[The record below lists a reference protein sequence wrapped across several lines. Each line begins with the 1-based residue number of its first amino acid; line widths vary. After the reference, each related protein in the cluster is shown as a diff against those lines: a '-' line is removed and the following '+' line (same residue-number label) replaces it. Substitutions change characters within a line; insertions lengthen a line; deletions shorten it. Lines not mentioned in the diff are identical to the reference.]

1 MLKMR
6 IGYPCINL
14 TIKNQS
20 PSTFRLKSYSEKRFN
35 ETVKNNLN
43 HLLSILN
50 FNKRNNIYFFRIS
63 SDIIPF
69 ASHPVCDVDWS
80 EVFKVKLKEIG
91 DFINK
96 NNIRVSMHPDQFVIL
111 NSKSED
117 IVKNSIREL
126 QYHCKLLDS
135 MRLSSSAKIQIHV
148 GGVYG
153 DKKKAK
159 KDFANNFNKLLE
171 ESLKRRLV
179 VENDDRSYSLQDCF
193 DINSETDIPIVFDT
207 FHHECLNN
215 DETFQQALSSFV
227 KSWNNPTDGN
237 PVIDYSSQSIGD
249 RKGKH
254 AKTLDKNHFI
264 YMYNEFRN
272 TIKKT
277 QIDLDIMLEIK
288 DKEES
293 ALLALKM
300 INSSYIFD

>member
-1 MLKMR
+1 MR

-14 TIKNQS
+14 TLKNQYS
-20 PSTFRLKSYSEKRFN
+20 STFRLKSYSEKRFN
-35 ETVKNNLN
+35 ETVKNNLD
-43 HLLSILN
+43 HLLSVLN
-50 FNKRNNIYFFRIS
+50 FNKKNNIYFFRIS

-69 ASHPVCDVDWS
+69 ASHPVCDINWS
-80 EVFKVKLKEIG
+80 DIFKEKLKEIG
-91 DFINK
+91 DFIIK

-135 MRLSSSAKIQIHV
+135 MRLPTSAKIQIHV

-159 KDFANNFNKLLE
+159 KDFVNNFNNLLE
-171 ESLKRRLV
+171 ESLKKRLV
-179 VENDDRSYSLQDCF
+179 IENDDRSYSLKDCL
-193 DINSETDIPIVFDT
+193 DINSETGIPIVFDT

-215 DETFQQALSSFV
+215 GETFQQSLSSFIE
-227 KSWNNPTDGN
+227 SWSYLIDGN
-237 PVIDYSSQSIGD
+237 PILDYSSQSIGE

-254 AKTLDKNHFI
+254 AKTLDKNHFV
-264 YMYNEFRN
+264 YMYTEFKN
-272 TIKKT
+272 TIKEN
-277 QIDLDIMLEIK
+277 QVDLDLDIMLEIK
-288 DKEES
+288 DKEKS

-300 INSSYIFD
+300 IKSL

>member
-1 MLKMR
+1 LR

-14 TIKNQS
+14 TVKNQY
-20 PSTFRLKSYSEKRFN
+20 PSTFRLKSYSERRFN

-50 FNKRNNIYFFRIS
+50 FNRINKIYFFRIS

-69 ASHPVCDVDWS
+69 ASHPICDIEWT
-80 EVFKVKLKEIG
+80 ETFKVELKEIG
-91 DFINK
+91 DYISK

-111 NSKSED
+111 NSKSKGV
-117 IVKNSIREL
+117 VKNSIREL

-135 MRLSSSAKIQIHV
+135 MKLPSSAKIQIHG

-153 DKKKAK
+153 DKEKAK
-159 KDFANNFNKLLE
+159 KDFINNFSELLE
-171 ESLKRRLV
+171 GNLRSRLV
-179 VENDDRSYSLQDCF
+179 IENDDRSYGLQDCL
-193 DINSETDIPIVFDT
+193 DINSEIGIPIVFDT

-215 DETFQQALSSFV
+215 GENFQHALSSFV
-227 KSWNNPTDGN
+227 KSWKYPVDGN
-237 PVIDYSSQSIGD
+237 PIIDYSSQSIGD

-254 AKTLDKNHFI
+254 AKTLDKNHFF

-272 TIKKT
+272 STKEN

-288 DKEES
+288 NKEES

-300 INSSYIFD
+300 INNS

>member
-1 MLKMR
+1 MR

-14 TIKNQS
+14 TLKNQYS
-20 PSTFRLKSYSEKRFN
+20 STFRLKSYSEKRFN

-43 HLLSILN
+43 HLLSVLN
-50 FNKRNNIYFFRIS
+50 FNKKNNIYFFRIS

-69 ASHPVCDVDWS
+69 ASHPVCGINWS
-80 EVFKVKLKEIG
+80 NTFKEKLKEIG
-91 DFINK
+91 DFIIK

-135 MRLSSSAKIQIHV
+135 MRLPTSAKIQIHG

-153 DKKKAK
+153 DKEKAK
-159 KDFANNFNKLLE
+159 KVFSNNFNKLLE

-179 VENDDRSYSLQDCF
+179 IENDDRSYSLQDCL
-193 DINSETDIPIVFDT
+193 DINSETGIPIVFDT

-215 DETFQQALSSFV
+215 GETFQQSLSSFIE
-227 KSWNNPTDGN
+227 SWKYTTDGN
-237 PVIDYSSQSIGD
+237 PILDYSSQSIGE

-254 AKTLDKNHFI
+254 AKTLNKNHFI
-264 YMYNEFRN
+264 YMYDEFKN
-272 TIKKT
+272 TIKEN
-277 QIDLDIMLEIK
+277 QVDLDIMLEIK
-288 DKEES
+288 DKEKS

-300 INSSYIFD
+300 VQSF

>member
-1 MLKMR
+1 MR

-14 TIKNQS
+14 TIKNQYS
-20 PSTFRLKSYSEKRFN
+20 STFRLKSYSEKRFN
-35 ETVKNNLN
+35 ETVKNNLD
-43 HLLSILN
+43 HLLSVLN
-50 FNKRNNIYFFRIS
+50 FNKKNNIYFFRIS

-69 ASHPVCDVDWS
+69 ASHPVCDINWS
-80 EVFKVKLKEIG
+80 DIFKEKLKEIG
-91 DFINK
+91 DFIIK

-135 MRLSSSAKIQIHV
+135 MRLPTSAKIQIHV

-159 KDFANNFNKLLE
+159 KDFVNNFNNLLE
-171 ESLKRRLV
+171 ESLKKRLV
-179 VENDDRSYSLQDCF
+179 IENDDRSYSLKDCL
-193 DINSETDIPIVFDT
+193 DINSETGIPIVFDT

-215 DETFQQALSSFV
+215 GETFQQSLSSFIE
-227 KSWNNPTDGN
+227 SWSYLIDGN
-237 PVIDYSSQSIGD
+237 PILDYSSQSIGE

-254 AKTLDKNHFI
+254 AKTLDKNHFV
-264 YMYNEFRN
+264 YMYTEFKN
-272 TIKKT
+272 TIKEN
-277 QIDLDIMLEIK
+277 QVDLDLDIMLEIK
-288 DKEES
+288 DKEKS

-300 INSSYIFD
+300 IKSL

>member
-1 MLKMR
+1 MR

-14 TIKNQS
+14 TIKNPYS
-20 PSTFRLKSYSEKRFN
+20 STFRLKSYSEKRFN
-35 ETVKNNLN
+35 ETVKNNLDR
-43 HLLSILN
+43 LLSILN

-63 SDIIPF
+63 SDVIPF

-80 EVFKVKLKEIG
+80 EVFKVKLEEIG
-91 DFINK
+91 DFIGK

-111 NSKSED
+111 NSKSEA
-117 IVKNSIREL
+117 IVKNSIKEL

-135 MRLSSSAKIQIHV
+135 MKLPSSAKIQIHV

-159 KDFANNFNKLLE
+159 KDFTNNFNKLLE
-171 ESLKRRLV
+171 ERLKRRLV
-179 VENDDRSYSLQDCF
+179 VENDDRSYSLQDCL
-193 DINSETDIPIVFDT
+193 DINAETGIPIVFDT
-207 FHHECLNN
+207 FHHQCLNN
-215 DETFQQALSSFV
+215 DEIFQQALSSFV
-227 KSWNNPTDGN
+227 KSWNYSTDGN

-272 TIKKT
+272 TIKEN

-300 INSSYIFD
+300 INNSYILD

>member
-1 MLKMR
+1 MR

-14 TIKNQS
+14 TIKNQY
-20 PSTFRLKSYSEKRFN
+20 PSTFRLKSYSEKRFL

-43 HLLSILN
+43 HLLSILS
-50 FNKRNNIYFFRIS
+50 FNKRNDIYFFRIS
-63 SDIIPF
+63 SDVIPF
-69 ASHPVCDVDWS
+69 ASHPVCDVNWS
-80 EVFKVKLKEIG
+80 EVFKAQLEEIG

-111 NSKSED
+111 NSKSEY

-135 MRLSSSAKIQIHV
+135 MRLPTSAKIQIHV

-159 KDFANNFNKLLE
+159 KDFVNNFNNLLE
-171 ESLKRRLV
+171 ESLKKRLV
-179 VENDDRSYSLQDCF
+179 IENDDRSYSLKDCL
-193 DINSETDIPIVFDT
+193 DINSETGIPIVFDT

-215 DETFQQALSSFV
+215 GETFQQSLSSFIE
-227 KSWNNPTDGN
+227 SWSYLIDGN
-237 PVIDYSSQSIGD
+237 PILDYSSQSIGE

-254 AKTLDKNHFI
+254 AKTLDKNHFV
-264 YMYNEFRN
+264 YMYTEFKN
-272 TIKKT
+272 TIKEN
-277 QIDLDIMLEIK
+277 QVDLDLDIMLEIK
-288 DKEES
+288 DKEKS

-300 INSSYIFD
+300 IKSL

>member
-1 MLKMR
+1 MR

-14 TIKNQS
+14 TLKNQYS
-20 PSTFRLKSYSEKRFN
+20 STFRLKSYSEKRFN

-43 HLLSILN
+43 HLLSVLN
-50 FNKRNNIYFFRIS
+50 FNKRNNIDFFRIS

-69 ASHPVCDVDWS
+69 ASHPVCDIDWS
-80 EVFKVKLKEIG
+80 DTFKEKLKEIG
-91 DFINK
+91 DFTIK

-135 MRLSSSAKIQIHV
+135 MRLPTSAKIQIHG

-153 DKKKAK
+153 DKEKAK
-159 KDFANNFNKLLE
+159 KDFSNNFDKLLE

-179 VENDDRSYSLQDCF
+179 IENDDRSYSLQDCL
-193 DINSETDIPIVFDT
+193 DISSKTDIPIVFDT

-215 DETFQQALSSFV
+215 GETFQQSLSSFI
-227 KSWNNPTDGN
+227 KPWKYTTDGN
-237 PVIDYSSQSIGD
+237 PILDYSSQSIGE

-254 AKTLDKNHFI
+254 AKTLNKNHFI
-264 YMYNEFRN
+264 YMSDEF
-272 TIKKT
+272 KKT
-277 QIDLDIMLEIK
+277 IIENQVDLDIMLEIK
-288 DKEES
+288 DKEKS

-300 INSSYIFD
+300 IQSF